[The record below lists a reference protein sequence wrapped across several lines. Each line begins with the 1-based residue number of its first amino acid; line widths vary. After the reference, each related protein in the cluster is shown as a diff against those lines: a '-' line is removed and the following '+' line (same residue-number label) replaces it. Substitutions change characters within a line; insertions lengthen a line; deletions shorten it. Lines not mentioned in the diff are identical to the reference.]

1 MAERMIYIK
10 IHSTDNGDI
19 IAMCDSEL
27 LGKVL
32 KEKDFE
38 INLKDYSDFY
48 KGELANEERAL
59 KLIRHD
65 RLSSANIVGKESV
78 STAIKAKIIDKS
90 SVKKV
95 EKVPYAYAFRI
106 KY

>member
-1 MAERMIYIK
+1 MIYIK
-10 IHSTDNGDI
+10 IHNTDNGDI
-19 IAMCDSEL
+19 IAMCDSDL

-32 KEKDFE
+32 KEGEFE

-48 KGELANEERAL
+48 KGELANEEKAVKML
-59 KLIRHD
+59 KPE

-78 STAIKAKIIDKS
+78 SAAVKAMIIDKS
-90 SVKKV
+90 SIKKV
-95 EKVPYAYAFRI
+95 ERIPYAYAFRI